1 MYGIRSQDSSPF
13 GDGNVEEQAVGSFGS
28 AGDALD
34 LDLGLVTQMCSF
46 SNIQQALMACALS
59 YVYVIFQ

>member
-1 MYGIRSQDSSPF
+1 M
-13 GDGNVEEQAVGSFGS
+13 GSFGS